1 METLKDIFKFLSKTD
16 KRLLVSFNFS
26 GCNFCFPTYRTETL
40 KPMNQGVLNCQLS
53 IGEKPVQVMFLC
65 VRNRHDW
72 RVERHPGL
80 NIYNILSLF
89 MQQVPNLC
97 QPDVVSDPL
106 RVKMLSSAERPLW
119 HEINFQYFHFSECM
133 GEKTQESPYN
143 DPSFTMNI
151 EHVT

>member
-1 METLKDIFKFLSKTD
+1 
-16 KRLLVSFNFS
+16 
-26 GCNFCFPTYRTETL
+26 
-40 KPMNQGVLNCQLS
+40 
-53 IGEKPVQVMFLC
+53 
-65 VRNRHDW
+65 
-72 RVERHPGL
+72 
-80 NIYNILSLF
+80 